1 MKILMADGNYN
12 ENTKHYDN
20 DASKIHQKIWLQ
32 VCGLWRGRGGE
43 GDGGERQELDG
54 HDHFLDD
61 QDQDQCHPVDDR
73 SQHPSRSFRPGLFS
87 DCTLKEEMEKVFS
100 FQIIFSHSPS
110 NQISAGGRLSHCR
123 TLRPG
128 CLSWVEHIHYT
139 NTNTQI
145 QTHKYKHTNTQIQQY
160 TNTQITKNKYTN
172 TQSWWSYPHNDY
184 NHLYVK

>member
-1 MKILMADGNYN
+1 MAITMKIPNIMTMMQAKYTRKSDCRSVVCDGD
-12 ENTKHYDN
+12 EVEKED
-20 DASKIHQKIWLQ
+20 
-32 VCGLWRGRGGE
+32 GRE
-43 GDGGERQELDG
+43 GQELDG

-100 FQIIFSHSPS
+100 FQIMFSHSPS
-110 NQISAGGRLSHCR
+110 NQISAGGRLSHCW